1 MSVSNELGWKLI
13 FMLISCTDDEYI
25 KIDDM
30 MLLRKRIK
38 LLHEER
44 ERRHAVADSE
54 LLWPNGVVPYVITS
68 VFDGKLTKC

>member
-1 MSVSNELGWKLI
+1 
-13 FMLISCTDDEYI
+13 
-25 KIDDM
+25 M

-44 ERRHAVADSE
+44 ERRHAVADPE